1 MNDSV
6 GLSTDRP
13 RLCGRPGVG
22 TSVHTC
28 VGDGVRT
35 GVGTLF
41 FLLACRGCVHC
52 RILLPILFGGVNVL
66 LQIERYLTRMKVVYR
81 LTRD

>member
-22 TSVHTC
+22 TRVHTC

-35 GVGTLF
+35 GVDTF
-41 FLLACRGCVHC
+41 FFYSHDVD
-52 RILLPILFGGVNVL
+52 
-66 LQIERYLTRMKVVYR
+66 VVIVEVYFQFSPVV
-81 LTRD
+81 

>member
-13 RLCGRPGVG
+13 RLRGGPGVG

-35 GVGTLF
+35 GVGTF
-41 FLLACRGCVHC
+41 FYSHDVD
-52 RILLPILFGGVNVL
+52 
-66 LQIERYLTRMKVVYR
+66 VVIVEVYFQFSSVV
-81 LTRD
+81 